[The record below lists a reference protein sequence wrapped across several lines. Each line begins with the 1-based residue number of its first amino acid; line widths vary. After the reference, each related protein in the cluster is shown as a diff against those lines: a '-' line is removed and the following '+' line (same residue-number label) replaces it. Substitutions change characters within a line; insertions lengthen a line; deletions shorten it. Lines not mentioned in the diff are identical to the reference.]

1 MGFGFRVFLIDEEDK
16 IIRISTSRF
25 DRIRNRDPK
34 EALIQYK
41 DSRIRYA
48 MVILQ
53 LENRKPISIVQIDY
67 GYLLFDSEGRID
79 PDFLD
84 EEGITAV
91 SMIPFIPFN
100 EDQSSVVHAGHK
112 FAAKRF
118 KNEFTWSPTAE
129 LEQAI
134 YDKAF

>member
-1 MGFGFRVFLIDEEDK
+1 MRGRWAFVFEYFLLMKKTE

-84 EEGITAV
+84 G
-91 SMIPFIPFN
+91 
-100 EDQSSVVHAGHK
+100 
-112 FAAKRF
+112 
-118 KNEFTWSPTAE
+118 
-129 LEQAI
+129 
-134 YDKAF
+134 YC

>member
-16 IIRISTSRF
+16 IIRIPTSRF
-25 DRIRNRDPK
+25 DRLRNRDLK
-34 EALIQYK
+34 EALIQHK

-67 GYLLFDSEGRID
+67 SYLLFDSEGRID

-84 EEGITAV
+84 G
-91 SMIPFIPFN
+91 
-100 EDQSSVVHAGHK
+100 
-112 FAAKRF
+112 
-118 KNEFTWSPTAE
+118 
-129 LEQAI
+129 
-134 YDKAF
+134 YC

>member
-1 MGFGFRVFLIDEEDK
+1 LVFEYFLLMKKTK

-84 EEGITAV
+84 G
-91 SMIPFIPFN
+91 
-100 EDQSSVVHAGHK
+100 
-112 FAAKRF
+112 
-118 KNEFTWSPTAE
+118 
-129 LEQAI
+129 
-134 YDKAF
+134 YC

>member
-1 MGFGFRVFLIDEEDK
+1 MVFEYFLLMKKTK

-84 EEGITAV
+84 G
-91 SMIPFIPFN
+91 
-100 EDQSSVVHAGHK
+100 
-112 FAAKRF
+112 
-118 KNEFTWSPTAE
+118 
-129 LEQAI
+129 
-134 YDKAF
+134 YC

>member
-1 MGFGFRVFLIDEEDK
+1 MKKTK

-25 DRIRNRDPK
+25 DRIQNRDPK

-84 EEGITAV
+84 G
-91 SMIPFIPFN
+91 
-100 EDQSSVVHAGHK
+100 
-112 FAAKRF
+112 
-118 KNEFTWSPTAE
+118 
-129 LEQAI
+129 
-134 YDKAF
+134 YC